1 MKRFPPLFAAL
12 FAVTCFIAMP
22 TWAETFPSKPVR
34 IIVPFPAGGTVDQV
48 TRILQPRLAEYFGQP
63 VIIENKGGA
72 GGTLGAAEVAKAA
85 PDGHTLLVVFDTHA
99 VNHHL
104 YKLPY
109 DTFKSLDHLMLIVT
123 SPMLVIGA
131 PNFPP
136 STIPEVVAYA
146 KAHPGAVSYG
156 SVGTGSS
163 NHLNALILASR
174 AGIEM
179 THVPYKGGAPMLQD
193 TLAGVISFTYLSAPL
208 GMPHVKAGKVKG
220 LAVGSQKRM
229 AQLPDVP
236 TLAETFPGMEAISWV
251 GLLAPA
257 GMPKDVSARIHREFA
272 RTLADPEINKRLRDN
287 GFDVV
292 GSSPDEFLHFVQL
305 ESDKLGKVIRENKIR
320 VE

>member
-1 MKRFPPLFAAL
+1 MKRFPLIVAAL
-12 FAVTCFIAMP
+12 LAAAASAVTQASAP
-22 TWAETFPSKPVR
+22 TYPTKPVR
-34 IIVPFPAGGTVDQV
+34 IIVPFPAAGTVDQV
-48 TRILQPRLAEYFGQP
+48 ARILQPKLAEFFGQS
-63 VIIENKGGA
+63 VLIENKAGA
-72 GGTLGAAEVAKAA
+72 GGTVGAAEVAKAA

-104 YKLPY
+104 YKLSY

-131 PNFPP
+131 PNFGPAN
-136 STIPEVVAYA
+136 IPEVVAYA
-146 KAHPGAVSYG
+146 KANPGSVTYG

-163 NHLNALILASR
+163 NHLNALILSSR

-193 TLAGVISFTYLSAPL
+193 TMGGNINLTYLSAPL
-208 GMPHVKAGKVKG
+208 GSPQVRGGKVKG

-229 AQLPDVP
+229 TQLPDVP
-236 TLAETFPGMEAISWV
+236 TLAETFPGMEAITWV

-257 GMPKDVSARIHREFA
+257 GMPKDVRARIHREFTRA
-272 RTLADPEINKRLRDN
+272 LHDPDINKRLKDA

-292 GSSPDEFLHFVQL
+292 GGSSEEFLRFVQR
-305 ESDKLGKVIRENKIR
+305 ESDKLGKVIRDNKIK

>member
-22 TWAETFPSKPVR
+22 TCAETFPSKPVR

>member
-1 MKRFPPLFAAL
+1 MTRFPLIIAAL
-12 FAVTCFIAMP
+12 LAAALLPATQASAQTYP
-22 TWAETFPSKPVR
+22 AKPIR
-34 IIVPFPAGGTVDQV
+34 IIVPFPAAGTVDQV
-48 TRILQPRLAEYFGQP
+48 ARILQPKLAEFFGQT
-63 VIIENKGGA
+63 VLVENKGGA
-72 GGTLGAAEVAKAA
+72 GGTVGAAEVAKAA
-85 PDGHTLLVVFDTHA
+85 PDGYTLLVVFDTHA

-104 YKLPY
+104 YKLSY

-131 PNFPP
+131 PNFAPAN
-136 STIPEVVAYA
+136 IPEVVAYA
-146 KAHPGAVSYG
+146 KAHPGAVTYG

-163 NHLNALILASR
+163 NHLNALILANR

-193 TLAGVISFTYLSAPL
+193 VLGGSISLTYLSAPL
-208 GMPHVKAGKVKG
+208 GAPHVKAGKVKG

-229 AQLPDVP
+229 TQLPDVP
-236 TLAETFPGMEAISWV
+236 TLAETYPGMEAVTWV

-257 GMPKDVSARIHREFA
+257 GMPQDVRARIHREFS
-272 RTLADPEINKRLRDN
+272 RVLNDPDVNKRLKDA

-292 GSSPDEFLHFVQL
+292 GSSSEEFLRFVHQ
-305 ESDKLGKVIRENKIR
+305 ESEKLGKVIRDNKIR